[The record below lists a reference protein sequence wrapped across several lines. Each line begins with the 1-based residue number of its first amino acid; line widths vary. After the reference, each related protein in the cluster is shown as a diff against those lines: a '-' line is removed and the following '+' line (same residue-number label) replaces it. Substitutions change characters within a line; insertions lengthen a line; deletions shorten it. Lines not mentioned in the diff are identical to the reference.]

1 MKIFFAKHGSG
12 AFLTGKQGAPY
23 IISFIV
29 ICFFAGLCA
38 NYLLGNHFVSLA
50 IMVLGIAGI
59 LVGGA
64 VSALFN
70 RNKAGVAR
78 GTRTRKYTP
87 QIKSGWDY
95 RPRKAIRPYTGPNS
109 AGAEASEVLSPEP
122 FAINNNSW
130 FNDDSLEC
138 AAHTFINL
146 DPTVEEATAK
156 APLPVHA
163 GAVSAYD

>member
-1 MKIFFAKHGSG
+1 MKIFFANYRSG
-12 AFLTGKQGAPY
+12 TLLTKKRSVRR

-64 VSALFN
+64 VSVLFN

-78 GTRTRKYTP
+78 GTRTSKYAP

-95 RPRKAIRPYTGPNS
+95 RPRKAIRPYAGANS

-122 FAINNNSW
+122 FAINNNVW

-146 DPTVEEATAK
+146 DPTVEEATAT

>member
-1 MKIFFAKHGSG
+1 MKIFFANYSSG
-12 AFLTGKQGAPY
+12 TLLTKKRSVRR

-38 NYLLGNHFVSLA
+38 NYLLGNNFVSLA

-64 VSALFN
+64 VSVLFN

-146 DPTVEEATAK
+146 DPTVGDVMAK

-163 GAVSAYD
+163 GTVSAYD

>member
-38 NYLLGNHFVSLA
+38 NYLLGNRFVSLA

-64 VSALFN
+64 VSVLFN

-78 GTRTRKYTP
+78 GTRTSKYTP

-122 FAINNNSW
+122 FAINNNVW

-138 AAHTFINL
+138 AADAFINL
-146 DPTVEEATAK
+146 DPTVGDVTAK

-163 GAVSAYD
+163 GTVSAYD

>member
-1 MKIFFAKHGSG
+1 MKIFFANYRSG
-12 AFLTGKQGAPY
+12 TLLTKKRSVRR

-38 NYLLGNHFVSLA
+38 NYLLGNRFVSLA

-64 VSALFN
+64 VSVLFN

-78 GTRTRKYTP
+78 GTRTSKYTP
-87 QIKSGWDY
+87 QTKSGWDY

-122 FAINNNSW
+122 FAINNNVW

-138 AAHTFINL
+138 AAHAFINL
-146 DPTVEEATAK
+146 DPTVGDVTAK

-163 GAVSAYD
+163 GTVSAYD